1 MTYPIKRRLLVGLIL
16 LAIIGMVAGLW
27 PYARALFPEER
38 TREAVSDLLSPWYE
52 IYRPEGDGPFPTVL
66 LFHGCGGPQPEI
78 SRPRGEWLRDNGYV
92 AILVDS
98 FSGRKLTA
106 RPVCKGH
113 ALWGNERVVDVRAA
127 LSHVRQLPY
136 VASDRLALLGYSHG
150 GWTVLDAL
158 AYGPDPV
165 HGSNDEDG
173 QALDGVRAVAAYYP
187 YCGFP
192 ARFRSEW
199 AVKQPTLVFLAGQ
212 DTVIDTAECVDVF
225 DRYQAN
231 DYPVETRF
239 FPGVEHVFDAPS
251 AMNSY
256 DLAAAKAAEIRLLKF
271 LEDNLLK

>member
-1 MTYPIKRRLLVGLIL
+1 MSYPIKRRLSVGLVL

-27 PYARALFPEER
+27 PYARALFPEDR
-38 TREAVSDLLSPWYE
+38 TREAVNDLLSPWYE

-98 FSGRKLTA
+98 FSGRNLTA

-127 LSHVRQLPY
+127 LSHARQLPY

-158 AYGPDPV
+158 AYGADPV
-165 HGSNDEDG
+165 HGSDDEDA

-199 AVKQPTLVFLAGQ
+199 ALKQPTLVFLAGQ
-212 DTVIDTAECVDVF
+212 DTVIDTAECVDVL
-225 DRYQAN
+225 DRYKAN
-231 DYPVETRF
+231 GYPLETRL
-239 FPGVEHVFDAPS
+239 FPAVEHVFDAPS

-256 DLAAAKAAEIRLLKF
+256 HPASAKAAEVRLLTF